1 MGVISVEQTDRLFW
15 LGRYTERV
23 YTTISLFSA
32 RVDRMIDGEPGGY
45 VDFCRHL
52 EIPDI
57 YTSDEDFQEKYA
69 FDTENPDSIIS
80 NLNRAYDNAI
90 VLRESIG
97 SEALSYIQ
105 LCIYAINRAQK
116 SSAPL
121 LELQKV
127 KDNILAFWGIADDM
141 IESEN
146 IRNIIKVG
154 KRVERIALLG
164 RLRQNKKD
172 MLREIHRLSGR
183 INRCSISY
191 HKEKLDQLKSLTESQ
206 ELDCH
211 QIVVTVE
218 SLLK

>member
-69 FDTENPDSIIS
+69 FDIENPDS
-80 NLNRAYDNAI
+80 I

-154 KRVERIALLG
+154 KRVERIDLLG

-172 MLREIHRLSGR
+172 MLREIHRLSGG

-206 ELDCH
+206 ELDYH

>member
-97 SEALSYIQ
+97 SEAYLHTALH
-105 LCIYAINRAQK
+105 LCDQQSTKKFRTASGTA
-116 SSAPL
+116 
-121 LELQKV
+121 
-127 KDNILAFWGIADDM
+127 
-141 IESEN
+141 ES
-146 IRNIIKVG
+146 
-154 KRVERIALLG
+154 KR
-164 RLRQNKKD
+164 
-172 MLREIHRLSGR
+172 
-183 INRCSISY
+183 
-191 HKEKLDQLKSLTESQ
+191 
-206 ELDCH
+206 
-211 QIVVTVE
+211 
-218 SLLK
+218 